1 MFAAFTALLALAP
14 LVVLLPTDPAL
25 GAGLSLLVVTTAVVV
40 HSLVLEPNPYRE
52 ERRSPG
58 RKRRRR

>member
-1 MFAAFTALLALAP
+1 MFAAFAVLLALAP

-25 GAGLSLLVVTTAVVV
+25 GAALSLLVATAAVVV
-40 HSLVLEPNPYRE
+40 HSLAFEPNPYRE
-52 ERRSPG
+52 ERPRPG